1 MNVFALVE
9 MIFFAT
15 LTRVSDGLALSA
27 STDLDTSFEVKES
40 KKRLKLLSRK
50 VGQLPARCTT
60 RIGKCCIHFIRT
72 GSLCTMMICSDQYP
86 EILAFSFLME
96 LQQEFLLQ
104 YKNPDI
110 QKAKRPYTFVE
121 FDMFIQKTKQ
131 RYSNPNSLTN
141 RINVSDINEDLK
153 QNPPYEIRSSE
164 LLQSNGVQETKY
176 RSRGAVYTI
185 TPLSWVGHL
194 SAALCIICAFLNI
207 LRFIPLFGYYGIDNE
222 EHNIAAAL
230 AFLFGGLLN
239 VFQFYLLMVP
249 LKLKMVVSYTLTGLV
264 LFIIYY
270 LRNYRNLV
278 QITFHV
284 SVTFLVLYQTRVRQI
299 TIKPPDYNV

>member
-1 MNVFALVE
+1 
-9 MIFFAT
+9 MILFAT

-27 STDLDTSFEVKES
+27 STDLDTTFEVKES

-86 EILAFSFLME
+86 EILAFSFLRE
-96 LQQEFLLQ
+96 LQQQFLLE
-104 YKNPDI
+104 YKNQDI
-110 QKAKRPYTFVE
+110 QTAKRPYTFVE
-121 FDMFIQKTKQ
+121 FDMFIQKKKE

-164 LLQSNGVQETKY
+164 FMQSNGVPETKY
-176 RSRGAVYTI
+176 RSRGAVYNI
-185 TPLSWVGHL
+185 TPLSWVGYL
-194 SAALCIICAFLNI
+194 AAALCIVCVFLNI
-207 LRFIPLFGYYGIDNE
+207 LRFIPLFGYYGIDSE
-222 EHNIAAAL
+222 DHDIVAAL
-230 AFLFGGLLN
+230 AFLCAGLLN

-249 LKLKMVVSYTLTGLV
+249 LKLKMVVSYTLTGLI

-270 LRNYRNLV
+270 LWRYRNIV
-278 QITFHV
+278 QIIFHI
-284 SVTFLVLYQTRVRQI
+284 SVTFLLLWQTRARHI